1 MINIVKRAIRDDQR
15 RFISEIAS
23 LLAPW
28 GMPMSS
34 GRVYAYLL
42 LHERPVNLDQ
52 IAADLQMSRVTAWK
66 AARNLAD
73 FGHVRRHGEP
83 GSKRALYGPTDSF
96 ADPMMKQCS
105 LLEALGTVMQ
115 SSAPA
120 VAAGKT
126 AARLLE
132 MAHFYLSLGQTM
144 AAAIRR
150 LNGRSGRQAASR
162 RK

>member
-1 MINIVKRAIRDDQR
+1 MINLVKRVARGDQR
-15 RFISEIAS
+15 RFIGEIAS

-28 GMPMSS
+28 GMPISS
-34 GRVYAYLL
+34 GRVYGYLL
-42 LHERPVNLDQ
+42 LHERPVSLDQ

-73 FGHVRRHGEP
+73 FGHVRRYGEP

-96 ADPMMKQCS
+96 AEPMMKQCS
-105 LLEALGTVMQ
+105 LLEALGNVMQ
-115 SSAPA
+115 SSAAA
-120 VAAGKT
+120 VAKGKT
-126 AARLLE
+126 AARLQQ

-144 AAAIRR
+144 ATAIRR
-150 LNGRSGRQAASR
+150 LNSRPARLAASR